1 MSPMLARVADNLYW
15 IARAI
20 ERADTYARLL
30 EVSHAMTRES
40 GDVSYGARTVWEPL
54 VEITGDMERFEQLFH
69 VADEESVVQFLAT
82 SPDNPNSI
90 TSCLRRARQNAQSV
104 RDLLPTDV
112 WEALNTVYLELAEA
126 ETGTDDRERV
136 YLLSRQVRRAV
147 ALLHGL
153 IDGGMRRD
161 GSWYFLRLGRFTE
174 RAEKSA
180 RLLEVKY
187 RLLLPDDAALIGGVE
202 LHQWRSLL
210 RSAGADEASRRLDV
224 DLASP
229 RRLAQLLVT
238 NDRFPRS
245 VVYCL
250 DQVAMALTSL
260 VAGGDIAEADTALT
274 LVGQTR
280 AALIAAESLPS
291 QSLAERMD
299 RVQRQCNAIDEAVA
313 LSCFAYSPG
322 AGMEGTQRAQAAR
335 QAQN

>member
-20 ERADTYARLL
+20 ERADTYERLL

-126 ETGTDDRERV
+126 ETGNDDRERV

-161 GSWYFLRLGRFTE
+161 GSWYFLRLGEVGAAARGE
-174 RAEKSA
+174 VPPAASGRCCAHRWRRAASVA
-180 RLLEVKY
+180 QS
-187 RLLLPDDAALIGGVE
+187 AALRRGRRGFTPIGRRPRVAAA
-202 LHQWRSLL
+202 RA
-210 RSAGADEASRRLDV
+210 SAASKASR
-224 DLASP
+224 P
-229 RRLAQLLVT
+229 T
-238 NDRFPRS
+238 N
-245 VVYCL
+245 
-250 DQVAMALTSL
+250 
-260 VAGGDIAEADTALT
+260 
-274 LVGQTR
+274 
-280 AALIAAESLPS
+280 
-291 QSLAERMD
+291 
-299 RVQRQCNAIDEAVA
+299 
-313 LSCFAYSPG
+313 
-322 AGMEGTQRAQAAR
+322 AR
-335 QAQN
+335 